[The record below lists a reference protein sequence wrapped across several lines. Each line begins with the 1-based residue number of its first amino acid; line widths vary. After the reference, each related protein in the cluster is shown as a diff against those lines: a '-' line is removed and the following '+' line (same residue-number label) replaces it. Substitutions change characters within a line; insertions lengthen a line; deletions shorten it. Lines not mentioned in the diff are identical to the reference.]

1 MNNPHQQPSKESMK
15 TSVKIQET
23 HLESKKNEELQKFSA
38 SCKLDEDEE
47 KEEEKNREGE
57 RSLQNFFS
65 LLTSHWSIYK
75 EKNKVKDNFLLW
87 EKLLISPPTS
97 TIHPY

>member
-38 SCKLDEDEE
+38 KRRLGEDEG
-47 KEEEKNREGE
+47 KEEENHRERE
-57 RSLQNFFS
+57 RSLQ
-65 LLTSHWSIYK
+65 I
-75 EKNKVKDNFLLW
+75 FLLFSS
-87 EKLLISPPTS
+87 LIG
-97 TIHPY
+97 PYIKRKREVKGYF